1 MREEGGTMR
10 RWLRRLGILLLI
22 LVVASCTALYSYGR
36 FAEAARGPA
45 SMSLP
50 IAADATPLDRAIAPL
65 LREHPGR
72 SGMALLQDNLDAFT
86 VRAATARAAG
96 RSLDLQYYI
105 WNQDFTGNLLSY
117 EALRAADRGVRVR
130 LLLDD
135 MTAHGKDSQ
144 LAALDAHANIEVR
157 LFNPSRS
164 RAGVLGRASEMLL
177 RPVSMNRR
185 MHNKAWIAD
194 GRVAVVGGRNVGDEY
209 FDAAAQT
216 NFLDLDAALI
226 GPAVAQAAA
235 IFDDFWN
242 SASVIPLA
250 ALTTAEE
257 GALERLR
264 ENGDAGY
271 ASAQAGDYVARLR
284 RSPGVRALVG
294 GTTLHWLDDVGVY
307 SDPASK
313 GQGEGQGQW
322 LVHRLGRAMGE
333 AKRQLRVISPYF
345 VPGDEGA
352 RWLVARRAQ
361 GVDVGVLTNS
371 LAANDVMAVHGGY
384 APYRVA
390 LLEGGVTLFELMPH
404 GEQDSSLFGS
414 SGASLHTKAF
424 VVDDDAGFI
433 GSFNLDPRSVN
444 LNTEMGVLFRD
455 RGAAAALL
463 RSYQAKIAPDR
474 SYRVSLKDG
483 ALRWEDASTQ
493 PPKVWEREPEAS
505 AWRRWVARAVGW
517 LPIESQL

>member
-1 MREEGGTMR
+1 MRK
-10 RWLRRLGILLLI
+10 WLRRLGI
-22 LVVASCTALYSYGR
+22 VVLMMVVGSGVALYSYGR
-36 FAEAARGPA
+36 FAEGARGPA
-45 SMSLP
+45 SSALP
-50 IAADATPLDRAIAPL
+50 VAPTATALDRAVAPL
-65 LREHPGR
+65 LREHPR
-72 SGMALLQDNLDAFT
+72 QSGMALLSDNLDAFT

-105 WNQDFTGNLLSY
+105 WNHDFTGNLLSY

-135 MTAHGKDSQ
+135 MTAHGKDSH

-164 RAGVLGRASEMLL
+164 RAGVLGRATEMLL
-177 RPVSMNRR
+177 RPMAMNRR

-216 NFLDLDAALI
+216 NFLDLDAVLL
-226 GPAVAQAAA
+226 GPAVAQTSA

-250 ALTTAEE
+250 ALTMAED

-264 ENGDAGY
+264 EHGDAGY
-271 ASAQAGDYVARLR
+271 RSAQAGRYVARLR
-284 RSPGVRALVG
+284 SSPGVRALAG
-294 GTTLHWLDDVGVY
+294 GNALYWLDEVGVY
-307 SDPASK
+307 ADPAAK
-313 GQGEGQGQW
+313 GEGEGQADW
-322 LVHRLGRAMGE
+322 LVHRLGKAMGE
-333 AKRQLRVISPYF
+333 AKRELRVVSPYF
-345 VPGDEGA
+345 VPGDEGT
-352 RWLVARRAQ
+352 RWLVGKRKQ
-361 GVDVGVLTNS
+361 GVDVSVLTNS

-384 APYRVA
+384 APYRA
-390 LLEGGVTLFELMPH
+390 PLLEGGVTLFELMPH
-404 GEQDSSLFGS
+404 GKQESSLFGS

-424 VVDDDAGFI
+424 AVDDDGGFI

-463 RSYQAKIAPDR
+463 RSYEAKIAPDR
-474 SYRVSLKDG
+474 SYRVTLQAG
-483 ALRWEDASTQ
+483 ALRWEDASAQ
-493 PPKVWEREPEAS
+493 PPRVWDREPEAS
-505 AWRRWVARAVGW
+505 VWRRWTARAVGW

>member
-1 MREEGGTMR
+1 MRK
-10 RWLRRLGILLLI
+10 WLRRLGIGLLV

-36 FAEAARGPA
+36 FAERARGPA
-45 SMSLP
+45 SQSLP
-50 IAADATPLDRAIAPL
+50 TAADATPLDRAVAPL
-65 LREHPGR
+65 LRAHPGR
-72 SGMALLQDNLDAFT
+72 SGMALLADNLDAFT
-86 VRAATARAAG
+86 VRAGTARAAG

-105 WNQDFTGNLLSY
+105 WNHDFTGNLLGY
-117 EALRAADRGVRVR
+117 EVLRAADRGVRVR

-144 LAALDAHANIEVR
+144 LAALDAHPNIEVR

-164 RAGVLGRASEMLL
+164 RAGVLGRATEMLL

-216 NFLDLDAALI
+216 NFLDLDVVLL

-250 ALTTAEE
+250 ALTTAED
-257 GALERLR
+257 GALDRLR
-264 ENGDAGY
+264 EHGDAGY
-271 ASAQAGDYVARLR
+271 RSTQAKDYVARLR
-284 RSPGVRALVG
+284 RSPTIPALAG
-294 GTTLHWLDDVGVY
+294 GNALYWLDEVGVY
-307 SDPASK
+307 SDPAAK
-313 GQGEGQGQW
+313 GQGEGQPEW
-322 LVHRLGRAMGE
+322 LVRRLGKAMDAARRE
-333 AKRQLRVISPYF
+333 LRVISPYF
-345 VPGDEGA
+345 VPGDEGT
-352 RWLVARRAQ
+352 RWLVAKRAQ
-361 GVDVGVLTNS
+361 GVRVGVLTNS

-384 APYRVA
+384 APYRVP
-390 LLEGGVTLFELMPH
+390 LLEGGVDLFELMPH
-404 GEQDSSLFGS
+404 GRQDSSLFGS

-424 VVDDDAGFI
+424 AVDGESGFI

-455 RGAAAALL
+455 RAATAALL
-463 RSYQAKIAPDR
+463 RSYESKIAADK
-474 SYRVSLKDG
+474 SYRVRLQDG
-483 ALRWEDASTQ
+483 ALRWDDGAST
-493 PPKVWEREPEAS
+493 PPRTWDREPEAS
-505 AWRRWVARAVGW
+505 AWRRWLARAVGW

>member
-1 MREEGGTMR
+1 MLK
-10 RWLRRLGILLLI
+10 WLRRLGLAVA
-22 LVVASCTALYSYGR
+22 LVGVASIVALYSYGR
-36 FAEAARGPA
+36 FAEGARGPA
-45 SMSLP
+45 AYALP
-50 IAADATPLDRAIAPL
+50 TAAGATALDRAVAPL
-65 LREHPGR
+65 LRERGR
-72 SGMALLQDNLDAFT
+72 QSGMALLSDNLDAFA

-105 WNQDFTGNLLSY
+105 WNHDFTGNLLGY

-135 MTAHGKDSQ
+135 MTAHGKDSH
-144 LAALDAHANIEVR
+144 LAALDAHPNIEVR

-177 RPVSMNRR
+177 RPMAMNRR

-216 NFLDLDAALI
+216 NFLDLDAVLL
-226 GPAVAQAAA
+226 GPAVAQTAA

-250 ALTTAEE
+250 ALSTAEE

-264 ENGDAGY
+264 EHGDAGY
-271 ASAQAGDYVARLR
+271 RSPQAADYVARLR
-284 RSPGVRALVG
+284 SAPGIRALVG
-294 GTTLHWLDDVGVY
+294 GNTLHWLDEVGVY

-313 GQGEGQGQW
+313 GQGEGQGTW
-322 LVHRLGRAMGE
+322 LVHRLGKAMGE
-333 AKRQLRVISPYF
+333 AKRELRVISPYF

-352 RWLVARRAQ
+352 RWLVGKRAQ
-361 GVDVGVLTNS
+361 GVDVSVLTNS

-384 APYRVA
+384 APYRVP
-390 LLEGGVTLFELMPH
+390 LLEGGVALFELMPH
-404 GEQDSSLFGS
+404 GQQDSSLFGS

-424 VVDDDAGFI
+424 VVDGEAGFI

-455 RGAAAALL
+455 RSAAAALL
-463 RSYQAKIAPDR
+463 RSYEAKIAPDT
-474 SYRVSLKDG
+474 SYRVTLQDG
-483 ALRWEDASTQ
+483 ALRWEDASTD
-493 PPKVWEREPEAS
+493 PPRVWDREPEAS
-505 AWRRWVARAVGW
+505 VWRRWTAHAVGW